1 MSLFY
6 KVVLINSGYSH
17 LSPLATTSPG
27 NCPLLSAVMRHLWC
41 DAFCNDFVHLRW
53 GWDAVLLKCGS
64 KIIDRLLL
72 GSGEKK
78 FSAVYLQVCVLSHV
92 RLCDPMDCSN
102 PGSSVHGISQ
112 ERILEWVA
120 IPFSRRFSQPGD
132 RTQVSCF
139 EGRFFTIWA
148 TREWVAISYS
158 RGSPQPR
165 DQTQISYISWI
176 GRQILYHCATHH

>member
-92 RLCDPMDCSN
+92 RLCDPMDCRL
-102 PGSSVHGISQ
+102 PGSSVHGIFQ
-112 ERILEWVA
+112 AGILERVVR
-120 IPFSRRFSQPGD
+120 PFSRGSSKPRDQ
-132 RTQVSCF
+132 TWVSCIT
-139 EGRFFTIWA
+139 GRFFTIWA
-148 TREWVAISYS
+148 TWETSMLYACMCVCVCLYNKAV
-158 RGSPQPR
+158 RG
-165 DQTQISYISWI
+165 
-176 GRQILYHCATHH
+176 ILFELL